1 MISPRLTAV
10 TVMSFF
16 FFFFDLRNVQRTRY
30 IQSLQLIIVCIQAY
44 AISGLQY

>member
-10 TVMSFF
+10 TVMSF